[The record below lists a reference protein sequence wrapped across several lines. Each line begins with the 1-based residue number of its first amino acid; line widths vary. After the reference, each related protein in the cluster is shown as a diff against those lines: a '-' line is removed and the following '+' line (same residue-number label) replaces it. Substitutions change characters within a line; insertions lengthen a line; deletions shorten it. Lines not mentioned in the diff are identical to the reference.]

1 LINVAVETLLRNR
14 CELPGFP
21 TLDRVVRRVR
31 ALVHRKFF
39 QRVLAR
45 ISESEMQSVDRLLS
59 TETSGKTAFN
69 EVKRLPKRPTLEHF
83 EMLLNHLEW
92 LDSLGPVDQFI
103 ADIPPAMVRHFAREA
118 KALDAAEL
126 KYFTAPKRYTLL
138 ICLIQRMRV
147 QARDDLA
154 EMFLKRMGKIHKNAQ
169 EALQDLQARQ
179 RRMTEALV
187 ATLDGVLRAVT
198 AAGGVQDTLNDI
210 RDLFA
215 AHGGTQKLRDD
226 CAAIAAWS
234 NENYY
239 PLLLAPYRSHRPLL
253 FRLVRSLHLESTT
266 VETSLLEALAI
277 IIEGEHKRGEWI
289 AEKDID
295 LSFAT
300 ERWQALVRVK
310 QSDNSRIHRRYF
322 EICVFSHL
330 ASDIKSG
337 DVSVTG
343 SEAFADYRQQLMPW
357 SECKTLVPSYCERLG
372 LPATAHEF
380 VAEFRGKLER
390 TAQRVDDG
398 YPNSNGEVVINDQG
412 EPTLKRVVARDIPQS
427 ALELEAAILQK
438 MPTRSLL
445 DILCDVEHW
454 TEFTRHFGPL
464 SGSDPKLERAVERY
478 LLTIFVLG
486 TNLGVNQGARH
497 MRRAV
502 TAHMLSFVNRRHV
515 TAEKIEAAMRDIID
529 CYHQFALPRVWGDG
543 KSAAADGTQYHLYEQ
558 NLVADYHI
566 RYGSFGAIAYH
577 HVSDN
582 YIALF
587 SHFIPPG
594 VWEAIY
600 IIEGLLKNTSV
611 IQPDRIHAD
620 TQGQS
625 TPVFAFSYRLGIQ
638 LMPRIRNWKDLTFYR
653 FDKSASYRHI
663 DSLFSE
669 TVNWKLIEDLW
680 QDLMQVASLRSST
693 AEENAPSF
701 YGDYISD
708 LPLRRQITATT
719 NKAEAY
725 NSFAKWLFFGG
736 EGVITENDRDEQE
749 KRIKYNDLVANAAIL
764 QNVIDIGHILRELEG
779 EGRAVPQEDL
789 AYLSPYLTRS
799 IKRFGDYTIN
809 LGRSPAPL
817 DEEVVFPVRKG
828 PARATQTVL
837 PFVRRASA

>member
-1 LINVAVETLLRNR
+1 MKA
-14 CELPGFP
+14 F
-21 TLDRVVRRVR
+21 D
-31 ALVHRKFF
+31 
-39 QRVLAR
+39 Q
-45 ISESEMQSVDRLLS
+45 LLS
-59 TETSGKTAFN
+59 NEMGGKTAFH
-69 EVKRLPKRPTLEHF
+69 EVKRLPKRATLEHL
-83 EMLLNHLEW
+83 ELLLNHLEW
-92 LDSLGPVDQFI
+92 LDSLGPVERFL
-103 ADIPPAMVRHFAREA
+103 ADIPQAMVRHFAREA
-118 KALDAAEL
+118 KALDASEL
-126 KYFTAPKRYTLL
+126 KDFTAPKRHTLL
-138 ICLIQRMRV
+138 LCLIQRMRV
-147 QARDDLA
+147 QACDDLA

-169 EALQDLQARQ
+169 EALQELQIRQ
-179 RRMTEALV
+179 RRMTEDLV
-187 ATLDGVLRAVT
+187 ATLDGVLSVVT
-198 AAGGVQDTLNDI
+198 AAVGTQDTLNKI

-215 AHGGTQKLRDD
+215 KRGGTEKLRDD

-234 NENYY
+234 NENYF
-239 PLLLAPYRSHRPLL
+239 PLLLVPYRSHRSLL
-253 FRLVRSLHLESTT
+253 FRLVRSLGLKSTT

-277 IIEGEHKRGEWI
+277 IVEGENRRGEWI
-289 AEKDID
+289 ADEGID
-295 LSFAT
+295 LSFAA
-300 ERWQALVRVK
+300 ERWQALIRVK
-310 QSDNSRIHRRYF
+310 EGDRSRINRRF
-322 EICVFSHL
+322 LEICVFSYL
-330 ASDIKSG
+330 ASDVKSG
-337 DVSVTG
+337 DISIAG

-357 SECKTLVPSYCERLG
+357 AECKTMVPSYCERIG
-372 LPATAHEF
+372 LPPTAQGF
-380 VAEFRGKLER
+380 VAGLREKLER

-398 YPNSNGEVVINDQG
+398 YPENNGELVINDQG
-412 EPTLKRVVARDIPQS
+412 EPTLKRVNARDIPQS

-497 MRRAV
+497 MRGTV

-529 CYHQFALPRVWGDG
+529 CYHQFALPRVWGNG
-543 KSAAADGTQYHLYEQ
+543 KAAAADGTQYHLYEQ

-611 IQPDRIHAD
+611 IQPDRVHAD

-625 TPVFAFSYRLGIQ
+625 TPVFAFSYLLGIQ
-638 LMPRIRNWKDLTFYR
+638 LMPRIRNWKHLTFYR
-653 FDKSASYRHI
+653 SDKSASYQHI
-663 DSLFSE
+663 DALFSD
-669 TVNWKLIEDLW
+669 TVDWKLIEDLW
-680 QDLMQVASLRSST
+680 PDLMQVAISIENGRISSAVLLRKLGNYSRKNRLYQVAREVGRVIRT
-693 AEENAPSF
+693 IFLLE
-701 YGDYISD
+701 YISD
-708 LPLRRQITATT
+708 LPLRRQVTATT

-725 NSFAKWLFFGG
+725 NGFAKWLFFGG

-764 QNVIDIGHILRELEG
+764 QNVIDIGRALKELDG
-779 EGRAVPQEDL
+779 EGRPASQEDL

-799 IKRFGDYTIN
+799 IKRFGDYSIN
-809 LGRSPAPL
+809 LERSPAPL
-817 DEEVVFPVRKG
+817 DEEVKLPARKG
-828 PARATQTVL
+828 PSRATQTVL
-837 PFVRRASA
+837 PFLRKARA